1 VRDGVE
7 RARDAIA
14 RVPHT
19 RARRRAR
26 SRSIALDRATRR
38 GVERGARAM
47 ARERRRDDVTLPR
60 ATKLA
65 LIRFPGYVD
74 DVDACERMLGG
85 RAALSE
91 ACFPRET
98 SRRRAAGGRATS
110 EDGAT
115 TGRRRRDGGRLE
127 LRFANANANAKA
139 KANGRRSVAYG
150 ERRETR
156 SIVLKMTERA
166 DANGGTRTEVEAIGL
181 ARRVFL
187 FRGAADFGRRNEGRD
202 DDAGRRDAVDGVK
215 WLKDAKGGAN
225 DPFELGNEGDGGVG
239 GMGAT
244 SLRPPLYTRDDI
256 PVANYFEQ
264 NDTGAT
270 TTREVDFH
278 EIAVPTRGLAME
290 DASSAAVSAMRALM
304 EERDVWAPLAALA
317 RLPKSLADEI
327 VSRKLHAT
335 TCYQFS
341 SGPFKKS
348 WIKVG
353 VDPRFDRTYVRHQ
366 TVTLRLPANWFRDDD
381 EEGARRKERF
391 SLSSRADRG
400 YHAAIHGFRAIPDA
414 RHPVLSLADIDLP
427 SVRAAVERAATCEDP
442 PSACDE
448 RRGWL
453 SAALHRKIQRAIL
466 RGYQTLLNGGD
477 PIAVDEASM
486 ADADDAAV
494 DDDFIANDAAAP
506 KVAADDDEGDEYE
519 ILAGDDDS
527 GDDDIA

>member
-1 VRDGVE
+1 MRVAHAGA
-7 RARDAIA
+7 RASATGDDAIA
-14 RVPHT
+14 RRPS
-19 RARRRAR
+19 A
-26 SRSIALDRATRR
+26 SRSM
-38 GVERGARAM
+38 ARA
-47 ARERRRDDVTLPR
+47 RRRDDVTLPR

-91 ACFPRET
+91 ACFPREYA
-98 SRRRAAGGRATS
+98 RRRAATRETARG

-127 LRFANANANAKA
+127 LRFANANANAN
-139 KANGRRSVAYG
+139 ANARRSVAYG

-166 DANGGTRTEVEAIGL
+166 EANGGTRTEVEAIGL

-187 FRGAADFGRRNEGRD
+187 FRGAADFGRGREGRD
-202 DDAGRRDAVDGVK
+202 DETGRRDAADGMR
-215 WLKDAKGGAN
+215 WLKDAKGAAN
-225 DPFELGNEGDGGVG
+225 DPFELGSEGDGGVG
-239 GMGAT
+239 RMGAT

-290 DASSAAVSAMRALM
+290 DASGAAVSAMRALM

-327 VSRKLHAT
+327 SSRKLHAT

-391 SLSSRADRG
+391 ALSSRADRG

-414 RHPVLSLADIDLP
+414 RHPVLSLADIELP
-427 SVRAAVERAATCEDP
+427 SVRAAVERAATCANP

-486 ADADDAAV
+486 AAVDDAAV

-506 KVAADDDEGDEYE
+506 KVAAGDDEDDEYE

-527 GDDDIA
+527 ADDDDIA